1 MKNRSVLTFLTLIIL
16 SMILVF
22 AAIYH
27 QTGKLPLKIVGL
39 IAATCL
45 PPVGMLAYISRG
57 RKR

>member
-1 MKNRSVLTFLTLIIL
+1 MKNRSVMTFFILIML
-16 SMILVF
+16 SMALVF

-45 PPVGMLAYISRG
+45 PPVGMLMYTSRG